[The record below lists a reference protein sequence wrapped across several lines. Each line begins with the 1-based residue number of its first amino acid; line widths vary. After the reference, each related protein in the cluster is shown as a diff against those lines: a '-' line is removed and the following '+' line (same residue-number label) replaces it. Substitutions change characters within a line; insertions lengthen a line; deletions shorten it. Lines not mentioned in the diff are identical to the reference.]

1 MKLEQNDWRYINGG
15 LAIGLLVLYFLQP
28 SISIGNVGAVS
39 LVVPYAFLW
48 LMWVLDGI
56 RNNGEKQKQ
65 VMTALEK
72 RLEQVEA
79 R

>member
-1 MKLEQNDWRYINGG
+1 MKLEEKDKKYLNAG
-15 LAIGLLVLYFLQP
+15 LVAGLLLLYFLGV
-28 SISIGNVGAVS
+28 SLFGVS

-56 RNNGEKQKQ
+56 RSNGEKQKQ
-65 VMTALEK
+65 TMAALEK

>member
-1 MKLEQNDWRYINGG
+1 MKFEQDDWRYINGG
-15 LAIGLLVLYFLQP
+15 LAIGLLVLYFLGV
-28 SISIGNVGAVS
+28 SLFGES

-48 LMWVLDGI
+48 LMWVLNGI
-56 RNNGEKQKQ
+56 RSNGEKQKQ
-65 VMTALEK
+65 TMAALEK

>member
-15 LAIGLLVLYFLQP
+15 LAIGLLVLYFL
-28 SISIGNVGAVS
+28 GVALFGVS

-48 LMWVLDGI
+48 LMWVLNGI
-56 RNNGEKQKQ
+56 RSNGEKQKQ
-65 VMTALEK
+65 GMAALEK